1 MKLTYLGTA
10 AAEGFPGIF
19 CNCQFCKNARIKGG
33 KNIRSRSQ
41 TIINDDLL
49 IDFPPDT
56 YHHFL
61 NSNIEGDKVKYLFIT
76 HSHHDHLYPD
86 DLSMRG
92 GAFSHD
98 EREKTLKIYA
108 SGSAYEKLSEY
119 GNCRNTELNMIS
131 AYETVCVDG
140 YEITALPA
148 RHGGGK
154 IGAVNYIIKGEK
166 TILYLHD
173 TGYPYE
179 ETFDFIKERGF
190 VFDFVSYDCTNVEIP
205 ITNEGSHMGVPND
218 IETRD
223 RLKKIGAITEKT
235 ISVINHFSHNGNPDY
250 DRLTELVKDE
260 GFLVS
265 YDGMVIEF

>member
-10 AAEGFPGIF
+10 AAEGFPAVF
-19 CNCQFCKNARIKGG
+19 CNCEFCKSARKKGG
-33 KNIRSRSQ
+33 KNIRTRSQ
-41 TIINDDLL
+41 SLINDDLL

-61 NSNIEGDKVKYLFIT
+61 NGGIEGDRIKYLLIT
-76 HSHHDHLYPD
+76 HSHQDHLYAD
-86 DLSMRG
+86 DLMMRG
-92 GAFSHD
+92 GAYSHN
-98 EREKTLKIYA
+98 EREELLSVVA
-108 SGSAYEKLSEY
+108 AGEAYEKLNKKGERKSKYYE
-119 GNCRNTELNMIS
+119 IS
-131 AYETVCVDG
+131 PFAAMNFGE

-154 IGAVNYIIKGEK
+154 IGAVNYIIKGDK

-179 ETFDFIKERGF
+179 ETFEFIKERGF
-190 VFDFVSYDCTNVEIP
+190 VFDLVSYDCTNVLIP
-205 ITNEGSHMGVPND
+205 ISNEGSHMGIPND
-218 IETRD
+218 IETRE
-223 RLKKIGAITEKT
+223 RLKRIGAVTDKT

-250 DRLTELVKDE
+250 DRLTELVRDE

-265 YDGMVIEF
+265 YDGMSIEI